1 MKITRTFPASFDVS
15 SGQMNARDI
24 TVAPSQSTRIHN
36 HHDSE
41 CWKVLSGEGVLTSG
55 SRQFTIRAGD
65 HVEFQPF
72 EAHTVENR
80 SGEALRFTSY
90 WHVDHAALADR
101 ERAAMPDDGHLLIE
115 TAFPTPNGPLH
126 LGHLSGAYLLADVF
140 KRCCELTGTDAFA
153 YCGTYGHTN
162 HIDKTAIA
170 RGTTYTGLV
179 ESCESV
185 IVNDLQSFQVEY
197 DAFLPHVPDS
207 PDFAAVKERFLGLLL
222 ESGYLSERIVEHPY
236 SEASGQFICES
247 YVAGQCPHCR
257 ASTIGM
263 ECENCGLYQDE
274 CKLIEPFHSVTR
286 EKLVRRPVARLYLRL
301 DQAVIGELA
310 AQMYSH
316 NTVASRICYDRLQQY
331 LKDGALGDIPV
342 SSLRGR
348 GVPVKG
354 EQVLTVVMERA
365 LRSFF
370 GLSRYPS
377 ATGHLFFC
385 GVDNLCGSG
394 ILLPYVLKV
403 LGVAP
408 QQLPVAVIN
417 QFSLLDGR
425 KFSTGANHA
434 IWASEFL
441 QTYPADLVR
450 LYLCQILSPTSE
462 SNFRREAFNEFTGRF
477 VQSLTDVFANG
488 RELIGHFADGCIEAG
503 PWLRQDV
510 AFYRELN
517 AAMDDC
523 LEHYA
528 SHAPHAAVRRI
539 VYLLEVIAD
548 YTTQSHAW
556 RDDRNALRTRIALM
570 LHAWQS
576 LAYCLYPAMPV
587 LATQIFE
594 GLGAERDRWHAD
606 RQAVRIFEIAALD
619 IDAIAHT
626 LSTFKHKVSPT

>member
-1 MKITRTFPASFDVS
+1 MKITRTFPASFDLQ

-24 TVAPSQSTRIHN
+24 TVAPSKSTRIHN

-41 CWKVLSGEGVLTSG
+41 CWTILSGEGVLTSG
-55 SRQFTIRAGD
+55 SRQLTIRAGD

-80 SGEALRFTSY
+80 GSEDLRFTSFWY
-90 WHVDHAALADR
+90 VDQEALADR
-101 ERAAMPDDGHLLIE
+101 DTAAVPGGGHLLIE

-126 LGHLSGAYLLADVF
+126 LGHLSGAYLLADVL
-140 KRCCELTGTDAFA
+140 KRCCELTGVDNFA

-162 HIDKTAIA
+162 HIDKTATA

-179 ESCESV
+179 ESCEAV
-185 IVNDLQSFQVEY
+185 IGKDLQLFQVEY

-207 PDFAAVKERFLGLLL
+207 PDFAAVKERFLNLLL
-222 ESGYLSERIVEHPY
+222 GSGYLFERVVEHPY

-286 EKLVRRPVARLYLRL
+286 EKLVRRAVTRLYLRL
-301 DQAVIGELA
+301 DQAIVGELA

-316 NTVASRICYDRLQQY
+316 NTVASRICHDRLQQY

-403 LGVAP
+403 LGVANP
-408 QQLPVAVIN
+408 QLPVAVIN

-434 IWASEFL
+434 IWANEFL

-450 LYLCQILSPTSE
+450 LYLCQIHSPTSE

-477 VQSLTDVFANG
+477 IQLLADVFANG
-488 RELIGHFADGCIEAG
+488 RELIGHFADGRIEAG
-503 PWLRQDV
+503 PWLRQDI
-510 AFYRELN
+510 AFFRESG

-528 SHAPHAAVRRI
+528 SHSPHAAVRR
-539 VYLLEVIAD
+539 VAYLIEVISD
-548 YTTQSHAW
+548 YITQSHAW
-556 RDDRNALRTRIALM
+556 RDDRNTLRTKVALM

-576 LAYCLYPAMPV
+576 LAYCLYPAMPA

-606 RQAVRIFEIAALD
+606 RQVVRIFEFAALD
-619 IDAIAHT
+619 IDAIVHA
-626 LSTFKHKVSPT
+626 LSTLKQKVSPT